1 MVIKAQ
7 GTVIGVFDDRGLADT
22 AIGELQNA
30 GFSADQIYYS
40 GPEEGHAEDHLTD
53 FWQGIK
59 RFFLHGKRTSQDPL
73 AKELNEL
80 GLTDDEIDHYEN
92 EYHIG
97 RIIVAVKAPGREE
110 EALAILHE
118 NGAHD

>member
-1 MVIKAQ
+1 MAIKAQ

-22 AIGELQNA
+22 AIDKLQSA
-30 GFSADQIYYS
+30 GFSSDQVYYS

-59 RFFLHGKRTSQDPL
+59 RFFHHGKRTPQDPV
-73 AKELNEL
+73 AKELQEL

-110 EALAILHE
+110 EASAILRE

>member
-22 AIGELQNA
+22 AVGELQNA
-30 GFSADQIYYS
+30 GFSSDQIYYS

-59 RFFLHGKRTSQDPL
+59 RFFLHGKRTSHDPL